1 MSARTSSGQPAR
13 GAVWLPRVGAAVVAL
28 TLAAGP
34 ILTAAGVELG
44 VLRAPFYVQIAPDVS
59 LHVLPALALVALALA
74 AAPRLCEPRLAPVA
88 FAAAATALTLVL
100 RLAIAAVRDGPVAWH
115 RVYGTAWEAQFEYLP
130 ALPALR
136 LGVVGFLD
144 RFAQFSASLPIH
156 PSAHPPGTVLALHWL
171 GIETAQ
177 AMAALTIGVGALCAP
192 LVYVLGR
199 QLLDDRRA
207 RLATL
212 FYAFPPSSLL
222 YGATSADALF
232 ATLGI
237 AAAAALV
244 ARRRAVMAAGGAL
257 LALASFFSYALAG
270 VAAWA
275 VAVVGGR
282 RGLAAGAG
290 LAVWC
295 GAALVAFYAALWA
308 LTGFDL
314 PGSLEAA
321 NSAYV
326 RGISSQRPYWY
337 WVVGSPTAFFV
348 ALGLPL
354 AWLVARGAGR
364 GELTAIAILGLVVL
378 SALLGFTKAENER
391 IWQFMVPLACVA
403 AAAEHRRA
411 TSAVLAALAVQALV
425 VEVLLDTRW

>member
-1 MSARTSSGQPAR
+1 
-13 GAVWLPRVGAAVVAL
+13 
-28 TLAAGP
+28 
-34 ILTAAGVELG
+34 
-44 VLRAPFYVQIAPDVS
+44 
-59 LHVLPALALVALALA
+59 
-74 AAPRLCEPRLAPVA
+74 
-88 FAAAATALTLVL
+88 
-100 RLAIAAVRDGPVAWH
+100 
-115 RVYGTAWEAQFEYLP
+115 
-130 ALPALR
+130 
-136 LGVVGFLD
+136 
-144 RFAQFSASLPIH
+144 
-156 PSAHPPGTVLALHWL
+156 
-171 GIETAQ
+171 
-177 AMAALTIGVGALCAP
+177 
-192 LVYVLGR
+192 
-199 QLLDDRRA
+199 
-207 RLATL
+207 
-212 FYAFPPSSLL
+212 
-222 YGATSADALF
+222 
-232 ATLGI
+232 
-237 AAAAALV
+237 
-244 ARRRAVMAAGGAL
+244 MAAGGAL

-282 RGLAAGAG
+282 RGLFAGAG

-295 GAALVAFYAALWA
+295 GAALAAFYAALWA

-337 WVVGSPTAFFV
+337 WVAGSPTAFFV